1 MMILKHHPDYIS
13 PGETRTMKAIRI
25 ESFGGPEVMNYV
37 DVDLAAP
44 GAGEVRIRHTQIGL
58 NFIDTYHR
66 SGLYPVPLPSGLGLE
81 ACGVVEE
88 LGQGVEHLAIGD
100 RVAYGAGPIGAYA
113 QARNIAAG
121 RVSKLPDAI
130 DDETA
135 AAIMLKGMTVRYLLR
150 ETYYVKAGDTIVFH
164 AVAGGVGQIAVQ
176 WANVLGATVIGTVGS
191 PEKAE
196 IAKSLGCHHVINYST
211 ENVVERVRELTDG
224 KGVPVVYDGVGKDTF
239 ETSLDCLQ
247 PLGLMVSF
255 GNASGPVTGFD
266 LGVLATKGSLYV
278 TRPMLMAYV
287 ASDDALQANASDL
300 FDVVGSGKVK
310 ISVNQHYPLA
320 DAAQAHKDIAAR
332 KTTGSTVLTV

>member
-1 MMILKHHPDYIS
+1 
-13 PGETRTMKAIRI
+13 MKAIRI
-25 ESFGGPEVMNYV
+25 EAFGGPEVMKYV

-44 GAGEVRIRHTQIGL
+44 GAGEVRIGHTQIGL

-66 SGLYPVPLPSGLGLE
+66 TGLYPVPLPSGLGLE

-88 LGQGVEHLAIGD
+88 LGAGVENLAVGD

-113 QARNIAAG
+113 QARNMPAG
-121 RVSKLPDAI
+121 RVAKLPDTI

-135 AAIMLKGMTVRYLLR
+135 AAMMLKGMTTRYLLR
-150 ETYYVKAGDTIVFH
+150 QTYNVKAGDTIVFH
-164 AVAGGVGQIAVQ
+164 AAAGGVGQIAVQ
-176 WANVLGATVIGTVGS
+176 WAHALGATIIGTVGS
-191 PEKAE
+191 PEKGE
-196 IAKSLGCHHVINYST
+196 IAKSLGCHHVIDYT
-211 ENVVERVRELTDG
+211 QENVVERVREITDG

-239 ETSLDCLQ
+239 EVSLDCLQ
-247 PLGLMVSF
+247 PRGLMVSF

-266 LGVLATKGSLYV
+266 LGILATKGSLYV
-278 TRPMLMAYV
+278 TRPTLMAYTQ
-287 ASDDALQANASDL
+287 SDEDLQANANDL

-320 DAAQAHKDIAAR
+320 DAAQAHIDIAAR